1 MKLVKL
7 FNKLSAVALAASLVV
22 GFASCSTTTDDP
34 FNPNAP
40 LTLEEYVKSEI
51 KKAIEN
57 GGAQAKPED
66 PSELEFESR
75 TSLMDKIQLNNE
87 KTEDAWGNG
96 TKISSANPLQ
106 ASEGYGWDKENGQIS
121 LPFAYDAG
129 YFGENTHIII
139 EADDSALNYNAD
151 AAIKIEFK
159 VENPS
164 TGHSN
169 EMNITSKFKDGVAII
184 PISEI
189 GFTDSCQFLLTFRAK
204 GTVTIKNIDMAK
216 AKGQSAP
223 EPTPTPGEEEKPGK
237 PSGSGSLKEPKSL
250 EFHVNAN
257 STNAENTMI
266 FVKYDRSAYGAEEE
280 VKVTDAE
287 LNLYINDKKVKTF
300 NEIVFVLDEYGAE
313 ITSRGPIEDPKA
325 MKEYKAKLSVGKAV
339 TSGETVKIEL
349 VKASVVK
356 VGAASDKI
364 TLANLQF
371 ALIDTDPSVD
381 YYKELAPNAEQFQN
395 ICTLED
401 LTTGEDT
408 ESKPGEEQKPSE
420 NPTPTPDEKPEPG
433 KTPGEEYEAG
443 NSTVTSIKLVKN
455 EYAEG
460 GALQTQVK
468 IQSGLKSR
476 LVGDKVKVAFKGTAD
491 RKIGKVE
498 LMIVD
503 TTETASWWTALSET
517 KKDTFSTEINFEFVF
532 EITKAP
538 IGTGADSM
546 VFAINGLD
554 SDEAA
559 TITCTSFS
567 IEKNADKKPAGG
579 EDPEPTPDPKPE
591 DSGLLS
597 KAADLDWGT
606 PVSVAGSSFAS
617 ATDDSSIKI
626 TYVSNAD
633 NDYHKFKMMCGDGN
647 ENELFEGEAT
657 GFTIDTTSDNKDEL
671 HGCAFTDEPSETP
684 VVITYKPSPA
694 EWTKIKDGEFR
705 LIGHGAK
712 ITKIELGTAA
722 PGGEEGGDSVVFDD
736 AISSVVLS
744 PNNWNGKDN
753 GIQYHVANASLFPAG
768 IEAGDKYKFE
778 MTGSITDGPITQK
791 FIIVI
796 DNGDYNP
803 NKVQNY
809 FVNDPSVSGKSAEE
823 CLSEGITVTMTF
835 DAAIESSKVVLWIYT
850 EGPGTDYDAE
860 TTASKTATIDFSSF
874 KITKVE

>member
-57 GGAQAKPED
+57 GGAPAKPED

-139 EADDSALNYNAD
+139 EADDSALNYNAE

-223 EPTPTPGEEEKPGK
+223 EPTP
-237 PSGSGSLKEPKSL
+237 
-250 EFHVNAN
+250 
-257 STNAENTMI
+257 
-266 FVKYDRSAYGAEEE
+266 
-280 VKVTDAE
+280 
-287 LNLYINDKKVKTF
+287 
-300 NEIVFVLDEYGAE
+300 
-313 ITSRGPIEDPKA
+313 
-325 MKEYKAKLSVGKAV
+325 
-339 TSGETVKIEL
+339 
-349 VKASVVK
+349 
-356 VGAASDKI
+356 
-364 TLANLQF
+364 
-371 ALIDTDPSVD
+371 
-381 YYKELAPNAEQFQN
+381 
-395 ICTLED
+395 
-401 LTTGEDT
+401 
-408 ESKPGEEQKPSE
+408 GEEQKPGSG
-420 NPTPTPDEKPEPG
+420 EKPE
-433 KTPGEEYEAG
+433 
-443 NSTVTSIKLVKN
+443 
-455 EYAEG
+455 
-460 GALQTQVK
+460 
-468 IQSGLKSR
+468 
-476 LVGDKVKVAFKGTAD
+476 
-491 RKIGKVE
+491 
-498 LMIVD
+498 
-503 TTETASWWTALSET
+503 
-517 KKDTFSTEINFEFVF
+517 
-532 EITKAP
+532 
-538 IGTGADSM
+538 
-546 VFAINGLD
+546 
-554 SDEAA
+554 
-559 TITCTSFS
+559 
-567 IEKNADKKPAGG
+567 
-579 EDPEPTPDPKPE
+579 PE

-606 PVSVAGSSFAS
+606 PVSVAGSSFES
-617 ATDDSSIKI
+617 ATDNSSIKI
-626 TYVSNAD
+626 TYVSNKD
-633 NDYHKFKMMCGDGN
+633 TVQYYKFKMMCGDGN
-647 ENELFEGEAT
+647 ENELFAGEAT
-657 GFTIDTTSDNKDEL
+657 GFTIDKTSENENDL
-671 HGCAFTDEPSETP
+671 HGCDFAAAPSETP
-684 VVITYKPSPA
+684 AVITYKPSPA
-694 EWTKIKDGEFR
+694 EWTKIKAGEFR

-712 ITKIELGTAA
+712 ITKIELGTDA
-722 PGGEEGGDSVVFDD
+722 PGREEGGDSVVFDD
-736 AISSVVLS
+736 AISAVELS
-744 PNNWNGKDN
+744 PNNWNKKDN
-753 GIQYHVANASLFPAG
+753 GIQYHVAKASLFPDG

-778 MTGSITDGPITQK
+778 MTGSVTGGPITQK

-796 DNGDYNP
+796 DNGDSYNP

>member
-22 GFASCSTTTDDP
+22 GFASCSTPTDDP

-159 VENPS
+159 VENPN

-204 GTVTIKNIDMAK
+204 GTVTITKIEMAK

-223 EPTPTPGEEEKPGK
+223 EPTPTPGEEETPEPG
-237 PSGSGSLKEPKSL
+237 
-250 EFHVNAN
+250 
-257 STNAENTMI
+257 
-266 FVKYDRSAYGAEEE
+266 
-280 VKVTDAE
+280 
-287 LNLYINDKKVKTF
+287 
-300 NEIVFVLDEYGAE
+300 
-313 ITSRGPIEDPKA
+313 
-325 MKEYKAKLSVGKAV
+325 
-339 TSGETVKIEL
+339 
-349 VKASVVK
+349 
-356 VGAASDKI
+356 
-364 TLANLQF
+364 
-371 ALIDTDPSVD
+371 
-381 YYKELAPNAEQFQN
+381 
-395 ICTLED
+395 
-401 LTTGEDT
+401 
-408 ESKPGEEQKPSE
+408 
-420 NPTPTPDEKPEPG
+420 EKPEPG

-443 NSTVTSIKLVKN
+443 NSTVTSIELVKN

-468 IQSGLKSR
+468 IQSGLNSL

-491 RKIGKVE
+491 REIGKVE

-579 EDPEPTPDPKPE
+579 ENNAGGEGDNGAGESTSKTYGLCKKYTVTTTKDVAAGNFAFVLQIDNDGEQSEDGLKIDVTDFEMEVKVGNDEPFTYKSDKIAMIPNQWASPNYGVTDCRFKLDGEKTIP
-591 DSGLLS
+591 SGTVITVQVK
-597 KAADLDWGT
+597 KAT
-606 PVSVAGSSFAS
+606 
-617 ATDDSSIKI
+617 
-626 TYVSNAD
+626 VSNKGKAD
-633 NDYHKFKMMCGDGN
+633 SIIYIFNEDGVD
-647 ENELFEGEAT
+647 GQYGQYVAP
-657 GFTIDTTSDNKDEL
+657 SDN
-671 HGCAFTDEPSETP
+671 
-684 VVITYKPSPA
+684 YKS
-694 EWTKIKDGEFR
+694 IF
-705 LIGHGAK
+705 
-712 ITKIELGTAA
+712 AA
-722 PGGEEGGDSVVFDD
+722 NE
-736 AISSVVLS
+736 I
-744 PNNWNGKDN
+744 
-753 GIQYHVANASLFPAG
+753 
-768 IEAGDKYKFE
+768 
-778 MTGSITDGPITQK
+778 
-791 FIIVI
+791 
-796 DNGDYNP
+796 
-803 NKVQNY
+803 
-809 FVNDPSVSGKSAEE
+809 
-823 CLSEGITVTMTF
+823 
-835 DAAIESSKVVLWIYT
+835 
-850 EGPGTDYDAE
+850 
-860 TTASKTATIDFSSF
+860 
-874 KITKVE
+874 

>member
-164 TGHSN
+164 TKHSN

-223 EPTPTPGEEEKPGK
+223 EPTP
-237 PSGSGSLKEPKSL
+237 
-250 EFHVNAN
+250 
-257 STNAENTMI
+257 
-266 FVKYDRSAYGAEEE
+266 
-280 VKVTDAE
+280 
-287 LNLYINDKKVKTF
+287 
-300 NEIVFVLDEYGAE
+300 
-313 ITSRGPIEDPKA
+313 
-325 MKEYKAKLSVGKAV
+325 
-339 TSGETVKIEL
+339 
-349 VKASVVK
+349 
-356 VGAASDKI
+356 
-364 TLANLQF
+364 
-371 ALIDTDPSVD
+371 
-381 YYKELAPNAEQFQN
+381 
-395 ICTLED
+395 
-401 LTTGEDT
+401 
-408 ESKPGEEQKPSE
+408 GEEQKPGE

-468 IQSGLKSR
+468 IQSGLNSL

-491 RKIGKVE
+491 REIGKVE

-657 GFTIDTTSDNKDEL
+657 GFTIDTTSESLDNL
-671 HGCAFTDEPSETP
+671 HGCGFDVEPSETP
-684 VVITYKPSPA
+684 AVITYKPSPA

-712 ITKIELGTAA
+712 ITKIELEAA
-722 PGGEEGGDSVVFDD
+722 AGGENNAGGEG
-736 AISSVVLS
+736 
-744 PNNWNGKDN
+744 DN
-753 GIQYHVANASLFPAG
+753 GAG
-768 IEAGDKYKFE
+768 ESGAGKYTYTAIW
-778 MTGSITDGPITQK
+778 TGEKVMEWSNFNLEHSYFDAD
-791 FIIVI
+791 VI
-796 DNGDYNP
+796 DN
-803 NKVQNY
+803 
-809 FVNDPSVSGKSAEE
+809 
-823 CLSEGITVTMTF
+823 M
-835 DAAIESSKVVLWIYT
+835 
-850 EGPGTDYDAE
+850 
-860 TTASKTATIDFSSF
+860 
-874 KITKVE
+874 

>member
-57 GGAQAKPED
+57 GGAPAKPED
-66 PSELEFESR
+66 PSELEFEFR

-121 LPFAYDAG
+121 LPFVYDAG

-164 TGHSN
+164 TKHSN

-223 EPTPTPGEEEKPGK
+223 EPTP
-237 PSGSGSLKEPKSL
+237 
-250 EFHVNAN
+250 
-257 STNAENTMI
+257 
-266 FVKYDRSAYGAEEE
+266 
-280 VKVTDAE
+280 
-287 LNLYINDKKVKTF
+287 
-300 NEIVFVLDEYGAE
+300 
-313 ITSRGPIEDPKA
+313 
-325 MKEYKAKLSVGKAV
+325 
-339 TSGETVKIEL
+339 
-349 VKASVVK
+349 
-356 VGAASDKI
+356 
-364 TLANLQF
+364 
-371 ALIDTDPSVD
+371 
-381 YYKELAPNAEQFQN
+381 
-395 ICTLED
+395 
-401 LTTGEDT
+401 
-408 ESKPGEEQKPSE
+408 GEEQKPGE

-455 EYAEG
+455 EYAAG
-460 GALQTQVK
+460 GALQTQIK
-468 IQSGLKSR
+468 IPSELTSL

-491 RKIGKVE
+491 REIGNVE

-503 TTETASWWTALSET
+503 TTEDASYWTALSET
-517 KKDTFSTEINFEFVF
+517 KKDTFSTEINFDFEF

-554 SDEAA
+554 SDAAA

-579 EDPEPTPDPKPE
+579 ENNAGGEGDNGAGESTSKTYGLCKKYTVTTTKDVAAGNFAFVLQIDNDGEQSEDGLKIDVTDFEMEVKVGEEEPFTFTRDKIAMIPNQWASPNYGVTDCRFKLDGEKTIP
-591 DSGLLS
+591 SGTVITVQVK
-597 KAADLDWGT
+597 KAT
-606 PVSVAGSSFAS
+606 
-617 ATDDSSIKI
+617 
-626 TYVSNAD
+626 VSNKEKAD
-633 NDYHKFKMMCGDGN
+633 SIIYIFNEDGV
-647 ENELFEGEAT
+647 GGQYGQYVAP
-657 GFTIDTTSDNKDEL
+657 SDN
-671 HGCAFTDEPSETP
+671 
-684 VVITYKPSPA
+684 YKS
-694 EWTKIKDGEFR
+694 IF
-705 LIGHGAK
+705 
-712 ITKIELGTAA
+712 AA
-722 PGGEEGGDSVVFDD
+722 NE
-736 AISSVVLS
+736 I
-744 PNNWNGKDN
+744 
-753 GIQYHVANASLFPAG
+753 
-768 IEAGDKYKFE
+768 
-778 MTGSITDGPITQK
+778 
-791 FIIVI
+791 
-796 DNGDYNP
+796 
-803 NKVQNY
+803 
-809 FVNDPSVSGKSAEE
+809 
-823 CLSEGITVTMTF
+823 
-835 DAAIESSKVVLWIYT
+835 
-850 EGPGTDYDAE
+850 
-860 TTASKTATIDFSSF
+860 
-874 KITKVE
+874 

>member
-66 PSELEFESR
+66 PS
-75 TSLMDKIQLNNE
+75 
-87 KTEDAWGNG
+87 
-96 TKISSANPLQ
+96 
-106 ASEGYGWDKENGQIS
+106 
-121 LPFAYDAG
+121 
-129 YFGENTHIII
+129 
-139 EADDSALNYNAD
+139 
-151 AAIKIEFK
+151 
-159 VENPS
+159 
-164 TGHSN
+164 
-169 EMNITSKFKDGVAII
+169 
-184 PISEI
+184 
-189 GFTDSCQFLLTFRAK
+189 
-204 GTVTIKNIDMAK
+204 
-216 AKGQSAP
+216 
-223 EPTPTPGEEEKPGK
+223 KPGK

-250 EFHVNAN
+250 EFHVNAD

-287 LNLYINDKKVKTF
+287 LNLYINDVKVKTY
-300 NEIVFVLDEYGAE
+300 NEIVFALDEYGAE

-339 TSGETVKIEL
+339 KSGETVKIEL

-356 VGAASDKI
+356 VGAASGKI
-364 TLANLQF
+364 TLADLQF

-381 YYKELAPNAEQFQN
+381 YYKELAPKAEQFQN

-401 LTTGEDT
+401 LTTGE
-408 ESKPGEEQKPSE
+408 E
-420 NPTPTPDEKPEPG
+420 PTPTPGEEPAPTPDPEP
-433 KTPGEEYEAG
+433 TPEPEP
-443 NSTVTSIKLVKN
+443 TPVKSIALVKN
-455 EYAEG
+455 PYAAD

-468 IQSGLKSR
+468 IPSELTS
-476 LVGDKVKVAFKGTAD
+476 LSVGDKVKVAFSGTAD
-491 RKIGKVE
+491 REIGNVE

-503 TTETASWWTALSET
+503 TTKEAGYWTALSET
-517 KKDTFSTEINFEFVF
+517 KKDTFSTDINFEFVF

-546 VFAINGLD
+546 VLAINGLD

-567 IEKNADKKPAGG
+567 IEKNADKKPDGG
-579 EDPEPTPDPKPE
+579 EEPTPTPDPEPTPTPTPDPEPE
-591 DSGLLS
+591 DSGLLPA
-597 KAADLDWGT
+597 AADLDWGT

-657 GFTIDTTSDNKDEL
+657 GFTIDTESVTPNDL
-671 HGCAFTDEPSETP
+671 HGCDFAAAPSETP
-684 VVITYKPSPA
+684 AVITYKPSPA

-712 ITKIELGTAA
+712 ITKIEMEAAAGGENPEPGEKPENTNLLSAEADFPDWGQNTINITSDKFASLERGDKFTIKCKRSNHVDADYHKIEFMITGQKSVEFALGEEEGEQTLTSGPLFTVQVDSIKANGVTIQGFKATITSVVITKGDGQEPADPGLLTSEFDFDSYSASTSVAKENFTGDVVKALKFSYVTGSVSEGTSQLTLWVGDWKSKYTLGTCI
-722 PGGEEGGDSVVFDD
+722 GGTKVLEDEGKYNLETPTEE
-736 AISSVVLS
+736 
-744 PNNWNGKDN
+744 
-753 GIQYHVANASLFPAG
+753 IQYF
-768 IEAGDKYKFE
+768 
-778 MTGSITDGPITQK
+778 
-791 FIIVI
+791 
-796 DNGDYNP
+796 
-803 NKVQNY
+803 
-809 FVNDPSVSGKSAEE
+809 
-823 CLSEGITVTMTF
+823 
-835 DAAIESSKVVLWIYT
+835 IYT
-850 EGPGTDYDAE
+850 PTEDEWDNLKAQGMAIQGYAVKLIKLELVDNN
-860 TTASKTATIDFSSF
+860 
-874 KITKVE
+874 

>member
-7 FNKLSAVALAASLVV
+7 FNKLSAVVLAASLVV

-40 LTLEEYVKSEI
+40 LTLEEYVKSEM

-204 GTVTIKNIDMAK
+204 GTVTITKIEMAK

-223 EPTPTPGEEEKPGK
+223 EPTPGGEEKPG
-237 PSGSGSLKEPKSL
+237 
-250 EFHVNAN
+250 
-257 STNAENTMI
+257 
-266 FVKYDRSAYGAEEE
+266 
-280 VKVTDAE
+280 
-287 LNLYINDKKVKTF
+287 
-300 NEIVFVLDEYGAE
+300 
-313 ITSRGPIEDPKA
+313 
-325 MKEYKAKLSVGKAV
+325 
-339 TSGETVKIEL
+339 
-349 VKASVVK
+349 
-356 VGAASDKI
+356 
-364 TLANLQF
+364 
-371 ALIDTDPSVD
+371 
-381 YYKELAPNAEQFQN
+381 
-395 ICTLED
+395 
-401 LTTGEDT
+401 
-408 ESKPGEEQKPSE
+408 E

-455 EYAEG
+455 EYAAG
-460 GALQTQVK
+460 GALQTQIK
-468 IQSGLKSR
+468 IPSELTSL

-491 RKIGKVE
+491 REIGNVE

-503 TTETASWWTALSET
+503 TTEDASYWTALSET
-517 KKDTFSTEINFEFVF
+517 KKDTFSTEINFDFEF

-538 IGTGADSM
+538 IGTGENSM
-546 VFAINGLD
+546 VLAINGLD
-554 SDEAA
+554 SDAPA

-567 IEKNADKKPAGG
+567 IEKNADKKTAGG
-579 EDPEPTPDPKPE
+579 EEPTPTPGEEPTPTPGEEPTPTPGEEPTPTPGEEPTPAPGEEPAPTPEPEPTPDPKPE

-633 NDYHKFKMMCGDGN
+633 NDYHKFKMMCGNGN
-647 ENELFEGEAT
+647 ENELFAGEAT
-657 GFTIDTTSDNKDEL
+657 GFTIDKTSENENDL
-671 HGCAFTDEPSETP
+671 HGCDFAAAPSETP
-684 VVITYKPSPA
+684 AVITYKPSTE

-712 ITKIELGTAA
+712 ITKVELEAA
-722 PGGEEGGDSVVFDD
+722 AGGENNAGGEG
-736 AISSVVLS
+736 
-744 PNNWNGKDN
+744 DN
-753 GIQYHVANASLFPAG
+753 GAG
-768 IEAGDKYKFE
+768 ESTSKTYGLCKKYTVTTTKDVVVGDFAFVLQIDNDGEQSADGLKIDVTDFE
-778 MTGSITDGPITQK
+778 MEVQVGDEKPFTYKNPKIQMIPNEWASPAFGVTDCRFKLDGEKTI
-791 FIIVI
+791 
-796 DNGDYNP
+796 
-803 NKVQNY
+803 
-809 FVNDPSVSGKSAEE
+809 PSGTV
-823 CLSEGITVTMTF
+823 ITVQVTKATVSNKAKADSIIYVF
-835 DAAIESSKVVLWIYT
+835 NEDGVGGYNQYVAPSDNYKSIFAANEI
-850 EGPGTDYDAE
+850 
-860 TTASKTATIDFSSF
+860 
-874 KITKVE
+874 

>member
-66 PSELEFESR
+66 PS
-75 TSLMDKIQLNNE
+75 
-87 KTEDAWGNG
+87 
-96 TKISSANPLQ
+96 
-106 ASEGYGWDKENGQIS
+106 
-121 LPFAYDAG
+121 
-129 YFGENTHIII
+129 
-139 EADDSALNYNAD
+139 
-151 AAIKIEFK
+151 
-159 VENPS
+159 
-164 TGHSN
+164 
-169 EMNITSKFKDGVAII
+169 
-184 PISEI
+184 
-189 GFTDSCQFLLTFRAK
+189 
-204 GTVTIKNIDMAK
+204 
-216 AKGQSAP
+216 
-223 EPTPTPGEEEKPGK
+223 KPGK
-237 PSGSGSLKEPKSL
+237 PSGSLKEPKSL
-250 EFHVNAN
+250 EFHVNAD

-287 LNLYINDKKVKTF
+287 LNLYINDVKVKTY

-313 ITSRGPIEDPKA
+313 ITSRGGQIEDPKA
-325 MKEYKAKLSVGKAV
+325 RKEYKAKLSVGKV
-339 TSGETVKIEL
+339 VKSGETVKIEL

-356 VGAASDKI
+356 VGAASGKI
-364 TLANLQF
+364 TLADLQF

-408 ESKPGEEQKPSE
+408 EPTPGEEQKPGE

-468 IQSGLKSR
+468 IQSGLNSL

-491 RKIGKVE
+491 REIGKVE

-567 IEKNADKKPAGG
+567 IEKNADKKTAGG
-579 EDPEPTPDPKPE
+579 EEPEPGEKPE
-591 DSGLLS
+591 NTNLLS
-597 KAADLDWGT
+597 AEADFPGWGQNT
-606 PVSVAGSSFAS
+606 INITSDKFAS
-617 ATDDSSIKI
+617 LERGDKFTIKCKRSNHVDD
-626 TYVSNAD
+626 
-633 NDYHKFKMMCGDGN
+633 DYHKIEFMITGQKSVEFALGEEEGEQTLTSGPLFTVQVDSIKENGVTIQGYKATITSVVIIKGDGKEPADPGLLTSEFDIN
-647 ENELFEGEAT
+647 SYSVSTSVGKENFTGDVVKALKFSYVIGSVNDGTSQLTLWVGNWGSKYTLGTCTGGTKVIDEEGKY
-657 GFTIDTTSDNKDEL
+657 NL
-671 HGCAFTDEPSETP
+671 ETP
-684 VVITYKPSPA
+684 T
-694 EWTKIKDGEFR
+694 EEIK
-705 LIGHGAK
+705 
-712 ITKIELGTAA
+712 
-722 PGGEEGGDSVVFDD
+722 
-736 AISSVVLS
+736 
-744 PNNWNGKDN
+744 
-753 GIQYHVANASLFPAG
+753 
-768 IEAGDKYKFE
+768 
-778 MTGSITDGPITQK
+778 
-791 FIIVI
+791 
-796 DNGDYNP
+796 
-803 NKVQNY
+803 Y
-809 FVNDPSVSGKSAEE
+809 F
-823 CLSEGITVTMTF
+823 
-835 DAAIESSKVVLWIYT
+835 IYT
-850 EGPGTDYDAE
+850 PTEDEWANLKAQGMAIQGYAVKLIKLELVDNN
-860 TTASKTATIDFSSF
+860 
-874 KITKVE
+874 

>member
-57 GGAQAKPED
+57 GGVQAKPED

-204 GTVTIKNIDMAK
+204 GIVTIKNIDMAK

-223 EPTPTPGEEEKPGK
+223 EPTP
-237 PSGSGSLKEPKSL
+237 
-250 EFHVNAN
+250 
-257 STNAENTMI
+257 
-266 FVKYDRSAYGAEEE
+266 
-280 VKVTDAE
+280 
-287 LNLYINDKKVKTF
+287 
-300 NEIVFVLDEYGAE
+300 
-313 ITSRGPIEDPKA
+313 
-325 MKEYKAKLSVGKAV
+325 
-339 TSGETVKIEL
+339 
-349 VKASVVK
+349 
-356 VGAASDKI
+356 
-364 TLANLQF
+364 
-371 ALIDTDPSVD
+371 
-381 YYKELAPNAEQFQN
+381 
-395 ICTLED
+395 
-401 LTTGEDT
+401 
-408 ESKPGEEQKPSE
+408 GEEQKPGE
-420 NPTPTPDEKPEPG
+420 EPTPTPD
-433 KTPGEEYEAG
+433 
-443 NSTVTSIKLVKN
+443 
-455 EYAEG
+455 
-460 GALQTQVK
+460 
-468 IQSGLKSR
+468 
-476 LVGDKVKVAFKGTAD
+476 
-491 RKIGKVE
+491 
-498 LMIVD
+498 
-503 TTETASWWTALSET
+503 
-517 KKDTFSTEINFEFVF
+517 
-532 EITKAP
+532 
-538 IGTGADSM
+538 
-546 VFAINGLD
+546 
-554 SDEAA
+554 
-559 TITCTSFS
+559 
-567 IEKNADKKPAGG
+567 
-579 EDPEPTPDPKPE
+579 PEPTPEPEPE

-597 KAADLDWGT
+597 KAADLDWET

-657 GFTIDTTSDNKDEL
+657 GFTIDTTSESLDNL
-671 HGCAFTDEPSETP
+671 HGCGFDVEPSETP

-712 ITKIELGTAA
+712 ITKIELEAA
-722 PGGEEGGDSVVFDD
+722 AGGENNAGGEGDNGAGESTSKTYGLCKKYTVTTTKDVVAGDF
-736 AISSVVLS
+736 AFVLQITNDGELSANGLKIDVTDFEMEVKVGEEEPFTYKSDKIAMIPNQWAS
-744 PNNWNGKDN
+744 PNYGVTDCRFKLDGEKTIPSGTVITVQVTKATVSNKAKADSIIYVFNEDGVGGYAQYVSDKDN
-753 GIQYHVANASLFPAG
+753 YKPIFAAN
-768 IEAGDKYKFE
+768 
-778 MTGSITDGPITQK
+778 
-791 FIIVI
+791 
-796 DNGDYNP
+796 
-803 NKVQNY
+803 
-809 FVNDPSVSGKSAEE
+809 
-823 CLSEGITVTMTF
+823 
-835 DAAIESSKVVLWIYT
+835 
-850 EGPGTDYDAE
+850 
-860 TTASKTATIDFSSF
+860 
-874 KITKVE
+874 

>member
-51 KKAIEN
+51 KKAIDN
-57 GGAQAKPED
+57 GGTQAKPED
-66 PSELEFESR
+66 SSELEFESR

-159 VENPS
+159 VENPN

-204 GTVTIKNIDMAK
+204 GTVTITKIEMAK

-223 EPTPTPGEEEKPGK
+223 EPTP
-237 PSGSGSLKEPKSL
+237 
-250 EFHVNAN
+250 
-257 STNAENTMI
+257 
-266 FVKYDRSAYGAEEE
+266 
-280 VKVTDAE
+280 
-287 LNLYINDKKVKTF
+287 
-300 NEIVFVLDEYGAE
+300 
-313 ITSRGPIEDPKA
+313 
-325 MKEYKAKLSVGKAV
+325 
-339 TSGETVKIEL
+339 
-349 VKASVVK
+349 
-356 VGAASDKI
+356 
-364 TLANLQF
+364 
-371 ALIDTDPSVD
+371 
-381 YYKELAPNAEQFQN
+381 
-395 ICTLED
+395 
-401 LTTGEDT
+401 
-408 ESKPGEEQKPSE
+408 GEEQKPGE
-420 NPTPTPDEKPEPG
+420 NPTPTPDEKPELG

-455 EYAEG
+455 EYAAG
-460 GALQTQVK
+460 GALQTQIK
-468 IQSGLKSR
+468 IPSELTS
-476 LVGDKVKVAFKGTAD
+476 LSVGDKVKVAFKGTAD
-491 RKIGKVE
+491 REIGKVE

-579 EDPEPTPDPKPE
+579 ENNAGGEGDNGAGESGAGKYTYTAIWTGEKVMEWSNFNLEHSYFDADVIGVRITYTVTGDGACFKPTVSEPWTD
-591 DSGLLS
+591 
-597 KAADLDWGT
+597 AAGSLDGETTITLTENSVGNLGAVDTNGT
-606 PVSVAGSSFAS
+606 VSVLFA
-617 ATDDSSIKI
+617 DGVIEKI
-626 TYVSNAD
+626 VGEGHEGAWGGLTFQGQFV
-633 NDYHKFKMMCGDGN
+633 KF
-647 ENELFEGEAT
+647 
-657 GFTIDTTSDNKDEL
+657 
-671 HGCAFTDEPSETP
+671 
-684 VVITYKPSPA
+684 
-694 EWTKIKDGEFR
+694 
-705 LIGHGAK
+705 
-712 ITKIELGTAA
+712 TKIE
-722 PGGEEGGDSVVFDD
+722 
-736 AISSVVLS
+736 
-744 PNNWNGKDN
+744 
-753 GIQYHVANASLFPAG
+753 
-768 IEAGDKYKFE
+768 
-778 MTGSITDGPITQK
+778 
-791 FIIVI
+791 
-796 DNGDYNP
+796 
-803 NKVQNY
+803 
-809 FVNDPSVSGKSAEE
+809 
-823 CLSEGITVTMTF
+823 
-835 DAAIESSKVVLWIYT
+835 
-850 EGPGTDYDAE
+850 
-860 TTASKTATIDFSSF
+860 TI
-874 KITKVE
+874 K

>member
-57 GGAQAKPED
+57 GGAPAKPED
-66 PSELEFESR
+66 PS
-75 TSLMDKIQLNNE
+75 
-87 KTEDAWGNG
+87 
-96 TKISSANPLQ
+96 
-106 ASEGYGWDKENGQIS
+106 
-121 LPFAYDAG
+121 
-129 YFGENTHIII
+129 
-139 EADDSALNYNAD
+139 
-151 AAIKIEFK
+151 
-159 VENPS
+159 
-164 TGHSN
+164 
-169 EMNITSKFKDGVAII
+169 
-184 PISEI
+184 
-189 GFTDSCQFLLTFRAK
+189 
-204 GTVTIKNIDMAK
+204 
-216 AKGQSAP
+216 
-223 EPTPTPGEEEKPGK
+223 KPGK

-250 EFHVNAN
+250 AFHVNAN

-287 LNLYINDKKVKTF
+287 LNLYINDVKVKTY

-339 TSGETVKIEL
+339 KSEDTVKIEL

-408 ESKPGEEQKPSE
+408 EPTPGEEQKPGE

-455 EYAEG
+455 KYAEG

-468 IQSGLKSR
+468 IQSGLNSL

-491 RKIGKVE
+491 REIGKVE

-503 TTETASWWTALSET
+503 TTETASWWTALSD
-517 KKDTFSTEINFEFVF
+517 KKEANFSTEINFDFEF

-546 VFAINGLD
+546 ILAINGLD

-579 EDPEPTPDPKPE
+579 EEPTPEPEPE

-606 PVSVAGSSFAS
+606 PVSVAGSSFES

-647 ENELFEGEAT
+647 KNELFEGEAT
-657 GFTIDTTSDNKDEL
+657 GFTIDTKSEKPDDL
-671 HGCAFTDEPSETP
+671 HGCGFDVEPRETP
-684 VVITYKPSPA
+684 VVITYKPSTE
-694 EWTKIKDGEFR
+694 EWAKIKAGEFR

-722 PGGEEGGDSVVFDD
+722 GGENNAGGEG
-736 AISSVVLS
+736 
-744 PNNWNGKDN
+744 DN
-753 GIQYHVANASLFPAG
+753 GAG
-768 IEAGDKYKFE
+768 ESTSKTYGLCKKYTVTTTKDVVAGDFAFVLQIDNDGEKSADGLKIDVTDFE
-778 MTGSITDGPITQK
+778 MEVQVGDEKPFTYKKPKIQMIPNEWASPAFGVTDCRFKLDGEKTI
-791 FIIVI
+791 
-796 DNGDYNP
+796 
-803 NKVQNY
+803 
-809 FVNDPSVSGKSAEE
+809 PSGTV
-823 CLSEGITVTMTF
+823 ITVQVTKATVSNKAKADSIIYVF
-835 DAAIESSKVVLWIYT
+835 NEDGVGGYNQYVAPADNYKPIFAANEI
-850 EGPGTDYDAE
+850 
-860 TTASKTATIDFSSF
+860 
-874 KITKVE
+874 

>member
-96 TKISSANPLQ
+96 TKISSTNPLR

-164 TGHSN
+164 TNHSN

-204 GTVTIKNIDMAK
+204 GTVTITKIEMAK

-223 EPTPTPGEEEKPGK
+223 EPTP
-237 PSGSGSLKEPKSL
+237 
-250 EFHVNAN
+250 
-257 STNAENTMI
+257 
-266 FVKYDRSAYGAEEE
+266 
-280 VKVTDAE
+280 
-287 LNLYINDKKVKTF
+287 
-300 NEIVFVLDEYGAE
+300 
-313 ITSRGPIEDPKA
+313 
-325 MKEYKAKLSVGKAV
+325 
-339 TSGETVKIEL
+339 
-349 VKASVVK
+349 
-356 VGAASDKI
+356 
-364 TLANLQF
+364 
-371 ALIDTDPSVD
+371 
-381 YYKELAPNAEQFQN
+381 
-395 ICTLED
+395 
-401 LTTGEDT
+401 
-408 ESKPGEEQKPSE
+408 GEEQKPGE
-420 NPTPTPDEKPEPG
+420 NPTPTPDEKPELG

-455 EYAEG
+455 EYAAG
-460 GALQTQVK
+460 GALQTQIK
-468 IQSGLKSR
+468 IPSELTS
-476 LVGDKVKVAFKGTAD
+476 LSVGDKVKVAFKGTAD
-491 RKIGKVE
+491 REIGKVE

-579 EDPEPTPDPKPE
+579 EEPTPAPGEEP
-591 DSGLLS
+591 
-597 KAADLDWGT
+597 T
-606 PVSVAGSSFAS
+606 P
-617 ATDDSSIKI
+617 TP
-626 TYVSNAD
+626 
-633 NDYHKFKMMCGDGN
+633 
-647 ENELFEGEAT
+647 GE
-657 GFTIDTTSDNKDEL
+657 E
-671 HGCAFTDEPSETP
+671 ETP
-684 VVITYKPSPA
+684 VKS
-694 EWTKIKDGEFR
+694 
-705 LIGHGAK
+705 
-712 ITKIELGTAA
+712 IELVKNPYA
-722 PGGEEGGDSVVFDD
+722 EGG
-736 AISSVVLS
+736 L
-744 PNNWNGKDN
+744 
-753 GIQYHVANASLFPAG
+753 YRLR
-768 IEAGDKYKFE
+768 
-778 MTGSITDGPITQK
+778 
-791 FIIVI
+791 
-796 DNGDYNP
+796 
-803 NKVQNY
+803 
-809 FVNDPSVSGKSAEE
+809 
-823 CLSEGITVTMTF
+823 
-835 DAAIESSKVVLWIYT
+835 
-850 EGPGTDYDAE
+850 
-860 TTASKTATIDFSSF
+860 
-874 KITKVE
+874 

>member
-164 TGHSN
+164 TKHSN

-204 GTVTIKNIDMAK
+204 GTVTITKIEMAK

-223 EPTPTPGEEEKPGK
+223 EPTPGEEQKPGE
-237 PSGSGSLKEPKSL
+237 PSGSGSLKKPKSL

-257 STNAENTMI
+257 STSAENTMI

-280 VKVTDAE
+280 VKVNDAE
-287 LNLYINDKKVKTF
+287 LNLYINDVKVKTY
-300 NEIVFVLDEYGAE
+300 NEIVFALDEYGAGFD
-313 ITSRGPIEDPKA
+313 SRGPIEDPKA
-325 MKEYKAKLSVGKAV
+325 MKEYKAKLNVGKEV
-339 TSGETVKIEL
+339 KSGDTVKIEL

-371 ALIDTDPSVD
+371 ALIDTDPFVD
-381 YYKELAPNAEQFQN
+381 YYKELAPNEEQFQN

-408 ESKPGEEQKPSE
+408 ESKP
-420 NPTPTPDEKPEPG
+420 
-433 KTPGEEYEAG
+433 
-443 NSTVTSIKLVKN
+443 
-455 EYAEG
+455 
-460 GALQTQVK
+460 
-468 IQSGLKSR
+468 
-476 LVGDKVKVAFKGTAD
+476 
-491 RKIGKVE
+491 
-498 LMIVD
+498 
-503 TTETASWWTALSET
+503 
-517 KKDTFSTEINFEFVF
+517 
-532 EITKAP
+532 
-538 IGTGADSM
+538 
-546 VFAINGLD
+546 
-554 SDEAA
+554 
-559 TITCTSFS
+559 
-567 IEKNADKKPAGG
+567 
-579 EDPEPTPDPKPE
+579 EPTPEPEPE

-597 KAADLDWGT
+597 KAADLDLGT
-606 PVSVAGSSFAS
+606 PVRVAGSSFAS

-657 GFTIDTTSDNKDEL
+657 GFTIDKTSENENDL
-671 HGCAFTDEPSETP
+671 HGCDFAAAPSETP
-684 VVITYKPSPA
+684 AVITYKPSTE
-694 EWTKIKDGEFR
+694 EWAKIKAGEFR

-712 ITKIELGTAA
+712 ITKIELEAAA
-722 PGGEEGGDSVVFDD
+722 PGGEEVASFYPSLID
-736 AISSVVLS
+736 AESADIDGETTLNWGVSLARMKKSTLS
-744 PNNWNGKDN
+744 GLK
-753 GIQYHVANASLFPAG
+753 
-768 IEAGDKYKFE
+768 AGDKIYFTVAGSDDYKGFR
-778 MTGSITDGPITQK
+778 IQ
-791 FIIVI
+791 
-796 DNGDYNP
+796 NGDWKYNYADKIY
-803 NKVQNY
+803 NAESNEEKSIDEDGETFYVERATYY
-809 FVNDPSVSGKSAEE
+809 FVVTEE
-823 CLSEGITVTMTF
+823 NITYFSTEEIEFHGEATVK
-835 DAAIESSKVVLWIYT
+835 AAVAPVK
-850 EGPGTDYDAE
+850 
-860 TTASKTATIDFSSF
+860 
-874 KITKVE
+874 

>member
-223 EPTPTPGEEEKPGK
+223 EPTPGEEETPEPG
-237 PSGSGSLKEPKSL
+237 
-250 EFHVNAN
+250 
-257 STNAENTMI
+257 
-266 FVKYDRSAYGAEEE
+266 
-280 VKVTDAE
+280 
-287 LNLYINDKKVKTF
+287 
-300 NEIVFVLDEYGAE
+300 
-313 ITSRGPIEDPKA
+313 
-325 MKEYKAKLSVGKAV
+325 
-339 TSGETVKIEL
+339 
-349 VKASVVK
+349 
-356 VGAASDKI
+356 
-364 TLANLQF
+364 
-371 ALIDTDPSVD
+371 
-381 YYKELAPNAEQFQN
+381 
-395 ICTLED
+395 
-401 LTTGEDT
+401 
-408 ESKPGEEQKPSE
+408 
-420 NPTPTPDEKPEPG
+420 EKPEPG

-443 NSTVTSIKLVKN
+443 NSTVTSIELVKN

-468 IQSGLKSR
+468 IQSGLNSL

-491 RKIGKVE
+491 REIGKVE

-579 EDPEPTPDPKPE
+579 EEPENTN
-591 DSGLLS
+591 LLS
-597 KAADLDWGT
+597 AEADFPDWGQNT
-606 PVSVAGSSFAS
+606 INITSDKFAS
-617 ATDDSSIKI
+617 LERGDKFTIKCKRSSH
-626 TYVSNAD
+626 VDA
-633 NDYHKFKMMCGDGN
+633 DYHKIEFMITGQKSVEFALG
-647 ENELFEGEAT
+647 EEEGEQTLISGPLFTVQVDSIKENGVTIQGYKAT
-657 GFTIDTTSDNKDEL
+657 IAS
-671 HGCAFTDEPSETP
+671 
-684 VVITYKPSPA
+684 VVITKGDGKEPA
-694 EWTKIKDGEFR
+694 DPGLLTSEFDIDSYSANTSVAKENFTGDVVKALKFSYVIGSVNNGTSQLTLWVGDWGSKYTLGTCTGGTKVIDEEGKYNLETPTEEIQYFIYTPTEDEWTNLKAQGMAIQGYAVKLIK
-705 LIGHGAK
+705 L
-712 ITKIELGTAA
+712 ELV
-722 PGGEEGGDSVVFDD
+722 D
-736 AISSVVLS
+736 
-744 PNNWNGKDN
+744 NN
-753 GIQYHVANASLFPAG
+753 
-768 IEAGDKYKFE
+768 
-778 MTGSITDGPITQK
+778 
-791 FIIVI
+791 
-796 DNGDYNP
+796 
-803 NKVQNY
+803 
-809 FVNDPSVSGKSAEE
+809 
-823 CLSEGITVTMTF
+823 
-835 DAAIESSKVVLWIYT
+835 
-850 EGPGTDYDAE
+850 
-860 TTASKTATIDFSSF
+860 
-874 KITKVE
+874 

>member
-164 TGHSN
+164 TKHSN

-204 GTVTIKNIDMAK
+204 GTVTITKIEMAK

-223 EPTPTPGEEEKPGK
+223 EPTPTPGEEETPEPG
-237 PSGSGSLKEPKSL
+237 
-250 EFHVNAN
+250 
-257 STNAENTMI
+257 
-266 FVKYDRSAYGAEEE
+266 
-280 VKVTDAE
+280 
-287 LNLYINDKKVKTF
+287 
-300 NEIVFVLDEYGAE
+300 
-313 ITSRGPIEDPKA
+313 
-325 MKEYKAKLSVGKAV
+325 
-339 TSGETVKIEL
+339 
-349 VKASVVK
+349 
-356 VGAASDKI
+356 
-364 TLANLQF
+364 
-371 ALIDTDPSVD
+371 
-381 YYKELAPNAEQFQN
+381 
-395 ICTLED
+395 
-401 LTTGEDT
+401 
-408 ESKPGEEQKPSE
+408 
-420 NPTPTPDEKPEPG
+420 EKPEPG

-443 NSTVTSIKLVKN
+443 NSTVTSIELVKN

-468 IQSGLKSR
+468 IQSGLNSL

-491 RKIGKVE
+491 REIGKVE

-579 EDPEPTPDPKPE
+579 ENNAGGEGDNGAGESTSKTYGLCKKYTVTTTKDVAAGNFAFVLQIDNDGEQSEDGLKIDVTDFEMEVKVGNDEPFTYKSDKIAMIPNQWASPNYGVTDCRFKLDGEKTIP
-591 DSGLLS
+591 SGTVITVQVK
-597 KAADLDWGT
+597 KAT
-606 PVSVAGSSFAS
+606 
-617 ATDDSSIKI
+617 
-626 TYVSNAD
+626 VSNKGKAD
-633 NDYHKFKMMCGDGN
+633 SIIYIFNEDGVD
-647 ENELFEGEAT
+647 GQYGQYVAP
-657 GFTIDTTSDNKDEL
+657 SDN
-671 HGCAFTDEPSETP
+671 
-684 VVITYKPSPA
+684 YKS
-694 EWTKIKDGEFR
+694 IF
-705 LIGHGAK
+705 
-712 ITKIELGTAA
+712 AA
-722 PGGEEGGDSVVFDD
+722 NE
-736 AISSVVLS
+736 I
-744 PNNWNGKDN
+744 
-753 GIQYHVANASLFPAG
+753 
-768 IEAGDKYKFE
+768 
-778 MTGSITDGPITQK
+778 
-791 FIIVI
+791 
-796 DNGDYNP
+796 
-803 NKVQNY
+803 
-809 FVNDPSVSGKSAEE
+809 
-823 CLSEGITVTMTF
+823 
-835 DAAIESSKVVLWIYT
+835 
-850 EGPGTDYDAE
+850 
-860 TTASKTATIDFSSF
+860 
-874 KITKVE
+874 

>member
-139 EADDSALNYNAD
+139 EADDSALNYNTD

-164 TGHSN
+164 TKHSN

-223 EPTPTPGEEEKPGK
+223 EPTP
-237 PSGSGSLKEPKSL
+237 
-250 EFHVNAN
+250 
-257 STNAENTMI
+257 
-266 FVKYDRSAYGAEEE
+266 
-280 VKVTDAE
+280 
-287 LNLYINDKKVKTF
+287 
-300 NEIVFVLDEYGAE
+300 
-313 ITSRGPIEDPKA
+313 
-325 MKEYKAKLSVGKAV
+325 
-339 TSGETVKIEL
+339 
-349 VKASVVK
+349 
-356 VGAASDKI
+356 
-364 TLANLQF
+364 
-371 ALIDTDPSVD
+371 
-381 YYKELAPNAEQFQN
+381 
-395 ICTLED
+395 
-401 LTTGEDT
+401 
-408 ESKPGEEQKPSE
+408 GEEQKPGE

-433 KTPGEEYEAG
+433 EEETPGE
-443 NSTVTSIKLVKN
+443 K
-455 EYAEG
+455 
-460 GALQTQVK
+460 
-468 IQSGLKSR
+468 
-476 LVGDKVKVAFKGTAD
+476 
-491 RKIGKVE
+491 
-498 LMIVD
+498 
-503 TTETASWWTALSET
+503 
-517 KKDTFSTEINFEFVF
+517 
-532 EITKAP
+532 
-538 IGTGADSM
+538 
-546 VFAINGLD
+546 
-554 SDEAA
+554 
-559 TITCTSFS
+559 
-567 IEKNADKKPAGG
+567 
-579 EDPEPTPDPKPE
+579 PEPTPE

-606 PVSVAGSSFAS
+606 PVRVAGSSFES
-617 ATDDSSIKI
+617 ATDNSSIKI
-626 TYVSNAD
+626 TYVSNKDTAQ
-633 NDYHKFKMMCGDGN
+633 YYKFKMMCGNGN
-647 ENELFEGEAT
+647 ENELFAGDAT
-657 GFTIDTTSDNKDEL
+657 GFTIDKESVDNLDNL
-671 HGCAFTDEPSETP
+671 HGCGFDVAPSETP
-684 VVITYKPSPA
+684 AVITYKPSPA

-712 ITKIELGTAA
+712 ITKVELGTAA

-744 PNNWNGKDN
+744 PNNWDGKDN

-796 DNGDYNP
+796 DNGDSYNP

-850 EGPGTDYDAE
+850 EGPRTDYDAE

>member
-159 VENPS
+159 VENPN

-204 GTVTIKNIDMAK
+204 GTVTITKIEMAK

-223 EPTPTPGEEEKPGK
+223 EPTPTPGEEETPEPG
-237 PSGSGSLKEPKSL
+237 
-250 EFHVNAN
+250 
-257 STNAENTMI
+257 
-266 FVKYDRSAYGAEEE
+266 
-280 VKVTDAE
+280 
-287 LNLYINDKKVKTF
+287 
-300 NEIVFVLDEYGAE
+300 
-313 ITSRGPIEDPKA
+313 
-325 MKEYKAKLSVGKAV
+325 
-339 TSGETVKIEL
+339 
-349 VKASVVK
+349 
-356 VGAASDKI
+356 
-364 TLANLQF
+364 
-371 ALIDTDPSVD
+371 
-381 YYKELAPNAEQFQN
+381 
-395 ICTLED
+395 
-401 LTTGEDT
+401 
-408 ESKPGEEQKPSE
+408 
-420 NPTPTPDEKPEPG
+420 EKPEPG

-443 NSTVTSIKLVKN
+443 NSTVTSIELVKN

-468 IQSGLKSR
+468 IQSGLNSL

-491 RKIGKVE
+491 REIGKVE

-579 EDPEPTPDPKPE
+579 ENNAGGEGDNGAGESTSKTYGLCKKYTVTTTKDVAAGNFAFVLQIDNDGEQSEDGLKIDVTDFEMEVKVGNDEPFTYKSDKIAMIPNQWASPNYGVTDCRFKLDGEKTIP
-591 DSGLLS
+591 SGTVITVQVK
-597 KAADLDWGT
+597 KAT
-606 PVSVAGSSFAS
+606 
-617 ATDDSSIKI
+617 
-626 TYVSNAD
+626 VSNKGKAD
-633 NDYHKFKMMCGDGN
+633 SIIYIFNEDGVD
-647 ENELFEGEAT
+647 GQYGQYVAP
-657 GFTIDTTSDNKDEL
+657 SDN
-671 HGCAFTDEPSETP
+671 
-684 VVITYKPSPA
+684 YKS
-694 EWTKIKDGEFR
+694 IF
-705 LIGHGAK
+705 
-712 ITKIELGTAA
+712 AA
-722 PGGEEGGDSVVFDD
+722 NE
-736 AISSVVLS
+736 I
-744 PNNWNGKDN
+744 
-753 GIQYHVANASLFPAG
+753 
-768 IEAGDKYKFE
+768 
-778 MTGSITDGPITQK
+778 
-791 FIIVI
+791 
-796 DNGDYNP
+796 
-803 NKVQNY
+803 
-809 FVNDPSVSGKSAEE
+809 
-823 CLSEGITVTMTF
+823 
-835 DAAIESSKVVLWIYT
+835 
-850 EGPGTDYDAE
+850 
-860 TTASKTATIDFSSF
+860 
-874 KITKVE
+874 

>member
-164 TGHSN
+164 TNHSN

-204 GTVTIKNIDMAK
+204 GTVTITKIEMAK

-223 EPTPTPGEEEKPGK
+223 EPTP
-237 PSGSGSLKEPKSL
+237 
-250 EFHVNAN
+250 
-257 STNAENTMI
+257 
-266 FVKYDRSAYGAEEE
+266 
-280 VKVTDAE
+280 
-287 LNLYINDKKVKTF
+287 
-300 NEIVFVLDEYGAE
+300 
-313 ITSRGPIEDPKA
+313 
-325 MKEYKAKLSVGKAV
+325 
-339 TSGETVKIEL
+339 
-349 VKASVVK
+349 
-356 VGAASDKI
+356 
-364 TLANLQF
+364 
-371 ALIDTDPSVD
+371 
-381 YYKELAPNAEQFQN
+381 
-395 ICTLED
+395 
-401 LTTGEDT
+401 
-408 ESKPGEEQKPSE
+408 GEEQKPGE
-420 NPTPTPDEKPEPG
+420 NPTPTPD
-433 KTPGEEYEAG
+433 
-443 NSTVTSIKLVKN
+443 
-455 EYAEG
+455 
-460 GALQTQVK
+460 
-468 IQSGLKSR
+468 
-476 LVGDKVKVAFKGTAD
+476 
-491 RKIGKVE
+491 
-498 LMIVD
+498 
-503 TTETASWWTALSET
+503 
-517 KKDTFSTEINFEFVF
+517 
-532 EITKAP
+532 
-538 IGTGADSM
+538 
-546 VFAINGLD
+546 
-554 SDEAA
+554 
-559 TITCTSFS
+559 
-567 IEKNADKKPAGG
+567 
-579 EDPEPTPDPKPE
+579 PEPTPEPEPE

-657 GFTIDTTSDNKDEL
+657 GFTIDTTSESLDNL
-671 HGCAFTDEPSETP
+671 HGCGFDVEPSETP

-694 EWTKIKDGEFR
+694 EWTKIKDGESR

-712 ITKIELGTAA
+712 ITKIELEAA
-722 PGGEEGGDSVVFDD
+722 AGGENNAGGEGDNGAGESTSKTYGLCKKYTVTTTKDVVAGNF
-736 AISSVVLS
+736 AFVLQITNDGELSANGLKIDVTDFEMEVKVGEEEPFTYKSDKIAMIPNQWAS
-744 PNNWNGKDN
+744 PNYGVTDCRFKLDGEKTIPSGTVITVQVKKATVSNKEKADSIIYVFNEDGV
-753 GIQYHVANASLFPAG
+753 GGYAQYV
-768 IEAGDKYKFE
+768 
-778 MTGSITDGPITQK
+778 
-791 FIIVI
+791 
-796 DNGDYNP
+796 
-803 NKVQNY
+803 
-809 FVNDPSVSGKSAEE
+809 SAEDNYKP
-823 CLSEGITVTMTF
+823 IF
-835 DAAIESSKVVLWIYT
+835 AANEI
-850 EGPGTDYDAE
+850 
-860 TTASKTATIDFSSF
+860 
-874 KITKVE
+874 

>member
-51 KKAIEN
+51 KKAIDN
-57 GGAQAKPED
+57 GGTPAKPED
-66 PSELEFESR
+66 PS
-75 TSLMDKIQLNNE
+75 
-87 KTEDAWGNG
+87 
-96 TKISSANPLQ
+96 
-106 ASEGYGWDKENGQIS
+106 
-121 LPFAYDAG
+121 
-129 YFGENTHIII
+129 
-139 EADDSALNYNAD
+139 
-151 AAIKIEFK
+151 
-159 VENPS
+159 
-164 TGHSN
+164 
-169 EMNITSKFKDGVAII
+169 
-184 PISEI
+184 
-189 GFTDSCQFLLTFRAK
+189 
-204 GTVTIKNIDMAK
+204 
-216 AKGQSAP
+216 
-223 EPTPTPGEEEKPGK
+223 KPGK

-300 NEIVFVLDEYGAE
+300 NEIVFVLDEYGAGFD
-313 ITSRGPIEDPKA
+313 SRAPIEDPKA
-325 MKEYKAKLSVGKAV
+325 MKEYKAKLSVGQVVK
-339 TSGETVKIEL
+339 SGDTVKIEL

-371 ALIDTDPSVD
+371 ALIDTDESVK

-408 ESKPGEEQKPSE
+408 ESKPE
-420 NPTPTPDEKPEPG
+420 PTPTPD
-433 KTPGEEYEAG
+433 
-443 NSTVTSIKLVKN
+443 
-455 EYAEG
+455 
-460 GALQTQVK
+460 
-468 IQSGLKSR
+468 
-476 LVGDKVKVAFKGTAD
+476 
-491 RKIGKVE
+491 
-498 LMIVD
+498 
-503 TTETASWWTALSET
+503 
-517 KKDTFSTEINFEFVF
+517 
-532 EITKAP
+532 
-538 IGTGADSM
+538 
-546 VFAINGLD
+546 
-554 SDEAA
+554 
-559 TITCTSFS
+559 
-567 IEKNADKKPAGG
+567 
-579 EDPEPTPDPKPE
+579 PEPTPEPEPE

-606 PVSVAGSSFAS
+606 PVRVAGSSFAS
-617 ATDDSSIKI
+617 ATDDSLIKI

-657 GFTIDTTSDNKDEL
+657 GFKIDTTSENENDL
-671 HGCAFTDEPSETP
+671 HGCDFAAAPSETP
-684 VVITYKPSPA
+684 AVITYKPSPA

-712 ITKIELGTAA
+712 ITKVELGTAA

-744 PNNWNGKDN
+744 PNNWDGKDN

-796 DNGDYNP
+796 DNGDSYNP

-850 EGPGTDYDAE
+850 EGPRTDYDAE

>member
-66 PSELEFESR
+66 PS
-75 TSLMDKIQLNNE
+75 
-87 KTEDAWGNG
+87 
-96 TKISSANPLQ
+96 
-106 ASEGYGWDKENGQIS
+106 
-121 LPFAYDAG
+121 
-129 YFGENTHIII
+129 
-139 EADDSALNYNAD
+139 
-151 AAIKIEFK
+151 
-159 VENPS
+159 
-164 TGHSN
+164 
-169 EMNITSKFKDGVAII
+169 
-184 PISEI
+184 
-189 GFTDSCQFLLTFRAK
+189 
-204 GTVTIKNIDMAK
+204 
-216 AKGQSAP
+216 
-223 EPTPTPGEEEKPGK
+223 KPGK

-287 LNLYINDKKVKTF
+287 LNLYINDVKVKTY

-339 TSGETVKIEL
+339 KSGETVKIEL

-356 VGAASDKI
+356 VGAASGKI
-364 TLANLQF
+364 TLADLQF

-408 ESKPGEEQKPSE
+408 EPTPGE
-420 NPTPTPDEKPEPG
+420 NPTPTPDEKPE
-433 KTPGEEYEAG
+433 
-443 NSTVTSIKLVKN
+443 
-455 EYAEG
+455 
-460 GALQTQVK
+460 
-468 IQSGLKSR
+468 
-476 LVGDKVKVAFKGTAD
+476 
-491 RKIGKVE
+491 
-498 LMIVD
+498 
-503 TTETASWWTALSET
+503 
-517 KKDTFSTEINFEFVF
+517 
-532 EITKAP
+532 
-538 IGTGADSM
+538 
-546 VFAINGLD
+546 
-554 SDEAA
+554 
-559 TITCTSFS
+559 
-567 IEKNADKKPAGG
+567 
-579 EDPEPTPDPKPE
+579 PE

-657 GFTIDTTSDNKDEL
+657 GFTIDTTSESLDNL
-671 HGCAFTDEPSETP
+671 HGCGFDVKPSETP

-712 ITKIELGTAA
+712 ITKIELEVAA
-722 PGGEEGGDSVVFDD
+722 GGENNAGGEG
-736 AISSVVLS
+736 
-744 PNNWNGKDN
+744 DN
-753 GIQYHVANASLFPAG
+753 GAG
-768 IEAGDKYKFE
+768 ESGAGKYTYTAIW
-778 MTGSITDGPITQK
+778 TGEKVMEWSNFNLEHSYFDADVIGVRIT
-791 FIIVI
+791 
-796 DNGDYNP
+796 Y
-803 NKVQNY
+803 
-809 FVNDPSVSGKSAEE
+809 
-823 CLSEGITVTMTF
+823 TVTGDGACFKPTVSDPWT
-835 DAAIESSKVVLWIYT
+835 DAAGSLD
-850 EGPGTDYDAE
+850 GE
-860 TTASKTATIDFSSF
+860 TTITLTENSVGNLGAVDTNGTVSVLFADGVIEKIVGEGHEGAWGGLTFQGQFVKFTKIETI
-874 KITKVE
+874 K

>member
-66 PSELEFESR
+66 PSELEFEAR

-164 TGHSN
+164 TKHSN

-223 EPTPTPGEEEKPGK
+223 EPTPGEEQKPGK

-287 LNLYINDKKVKTF
+287 LNLYINDVKVKTY
-300 NEIVFVLDEYGAE
+300 NEIVFALDEYGAE
-313 ITSRGPIEDPKA
+313 ITSRGGPIEDPKA
-325 MKEYKAKLSVGKAV
+325 RKEYKAKLSVGKAV

-371 ALIDTDPSVD
+371 ALIDTDESVK

-408 ESKPGEEQKPSE
+408 ESKPE
-420 NPTPTPDEKPEPG
+420 PTPTPGEEEKPGEKPEPG
-433 KTPGEEYEAG
+433 KIPGEEYEAG

-455 EYAEG
+455 EYAAG
-460 GALQTQVK
+460 GALQTQIK
-468 IQSGLKSR
+468 IPSELTSL

-491 RKIGKVE
+491 REIGNVE

-503 TTETASWWTALSET
+503 TTKTANYWTALSET

-538 IGTGADSM
+538 IGTGADSI

-579 EDPEPTPDPKPE
+579 ENPEPGEKPE
-591 DSGLLS
+591 NTNLLS
-597 KAADLDWGT
+597 AEADFPDWGQNT
-606 PVSVAGSSFAS
+606 INITSDKFAS
-617 ATDDSSIKI
+617 LERGDKFTIKCKR
-626 TYVSNAD
+626 SNHVDA
-633 NDYHKFKMMCGDGN
+633 DYHKIEFMITGQKSVEFALG
-647 ENELFEGEAT
+647 EEEGEQTLISGPLFTVQVDSIKANGVTIQGYKAT
-657 GFTIDTTSDNKDEL
+657 IAS
-671 HGCAFTDEPSETP
+671 
-684 VVITYKPSPA
+684 VVITKGDGKEPA
-694 EWTKIKDGEFR
+694 DPGLLTSEFDINTYDANTSVGKENFTGDVVKALKFSYVIGSVNDGTSKLTLWVGDWQSKYKDGEC
-705 LIGHGAK
+705 
-712 ITKIELGTAA
+712 T
-722 PGGEEGGDSVVFDD
+722 GGESLHDGNYNLET
-736 AISSVVLS
+736 
-744 PNNWNGKDN
+744 PTEE
-753 GIQYHVANASLFPAG
+753 IQYF
-768 IEAGDKYKFE
+768 
-778 MTGSITDGPITQK
+778 
-791 FIIVI
+791 
-796 DNGDYNP
+796 
-803 NKVQNY
+803 
-809 FVNDPSVSGKSAEE
+809 
-823 CLSEGITVTMTF
+823 
-835 DAAIESSKVVLWIYT
+835 IYT
-850 EGPGTDYDAE
+850 PTEDEWANLKAQGMAIQGYAVKLIKLELVDNN
-860 TTASKTATIDFSSF
+860 
-874 KITKVE
+874 

>member
-66 PSELEFESR
+66 PS
-75 TSLMDKIQLNNE
+75 
-87 KTEDAWGNG
+87 
-96 TKISSANPLQ
+96 
-106 ASEGYGWDKENGQIS
+106 
-121 LPFAYDAG
+121 
-129 YFGENTHIII
+129 
-139 EADDSALNYNAD
+139 
-151 AAIKIEFK
+151 
-159 VENPS
+159 
-164 TGHSN
+164 
-169 EMNITSKFKDGVAII
+169 
-184 PISEI
+184 
-189 GFTDSCQFLLTFRAK
+189 
-204 GTVTIKNIDMAK
+204 
-216 AKGQSAP
+216 
-223 EPTPTPGEEEKPGK
+223 KPGK
-237 PSGSGSLKEPKSL
+237 PSGSGSLKESKSL
-250 EFHVNAN
+250 EFHVNAD

-287 LNLYINDKKVKTF
+287 LNLYINDVKVKTY

-339 TSGETVKIEL
+339 KSGETVKIEL

-381 YYKELAPNAEQFQN
+381 YYKELAPNEEQFQN

-408 ESKPGEEQKPSE
+408 ESKPE
-420 NPTPTPDEKPEPG
+420 PTPTPGEEEKPGEKPEPG

-455 EYAEG
+455 EYAAG
-460 GALQTQVK
+460 GALQTQIK
-468 IQSGLKSR
+468 IPSELTSL

-491 RKIGKVE
+491 REIGNVE

-503 TTETASWWTALSET
+503 TTEDASYWTALSET
-517 KKDTFSTEINFEFVF
+517 KKDTFSTEINFDFEF

-538 IGTGADSM
+538 IGTGENSM
-546 VFAINGLD
+546 VLAINGLD
-554 SDEAA
+554 SDAPA

-579 EDPEPTPDPKPE
+579 EN
-591 DSGLLS
+591 
-597 KAADLDWGT
+597 
-606 PVSVAGSSFAS
+606 
-617 ATDDSSIKI
+617 
-626 TYVSNAD
+626 NA
-633 NDYHKFKMMCGDGN
+633 
-647 ENELFEGEAT
+647 
-657 GFTIDTTSDNKDEL
+657 
-671 HGCAFTDEPSETP
+671 
-684 VVITYKPSPA
+684 
-694 EWTKIKDGEFR
+694 
-705 LIGHGAK
+705 
-712 ITKIELGTAA
+712 
-722 PGGEEGGDSVVFDD
+722 GGEEGGDSVVFDD
-736 AISSVVLS
+736 AISAVELS
-744 PNNWNGKDN
+744 PNNWDGKDN

-778 MTGSITDGPITQK
+778 MTGSVTGGPITQK

-796 DNGDYNP
+796 DNDTYNP
-803 NKVQNY
+803 NNVQNY
-809 FVNDPSVSGKSAEE
+809 FVNDPDVSGKSAEE

-850 EGPGTDYDAE
+850 EGPRTDYDAE

>member
-51 KKAIEN
+51 KKAIDN
-57 GGAQAKPED
+57 GGAPAKPED

-169 EMNITSKFKDGVAII
+169 EMNITSKFKDGVVII

-223 EPTPTPGEEEKPGK
+223 EPTPGEEETPV
-237 PSGSGSLKEPKSL
+237 KS
-250 EFHVNAN
+250 
-257 STNAENTMI
+257 
-266 FVKYDRSAYGAEEE
+266 
-280 VKVTDAE
+280 
-287 LNLYINDKKVKTF
+287 
-300 NEIVFVLDEYGAE
+300 
-313 ITSRGPIEDPKA
+313 
-325 MKEYKAKLSVGKAV
+325 
-339 TSGETVKIEL
+339 IEL
-349 VKASVVK
+349 VK
-356 VGAASDKI
+356 
-364 TLANLQF
+364 
-371 ALIDTDPSVD
+371 
-381 YYKELAPNAEQFQN
+381 
-395 ICTLED
+395 
-401 LTTGEDT
+401 
-408 ESKPGEEQKPSE
+408 
-420 NPTPTPDEKPEPG
+420 NP
-433 KTPGEEYEAG
+433 
-443 NSTVTSIKLVKN
+443 
-455 EYAEG
+455 YAEG

-468 IQSGLKSR
+468 IPSELTS
-476 LVGDKVKVAFKGTAD
+476 LSVGDKVKVAFSGTAD
-491 RKIGKVE
+491 REIGNVE

-517 KKDTFSTEINFEFVF
+517 KKDTFSTDINFDFEFV
-532 EITKAP
+532 ITKAP

-546 VFAINGLD
+546 VLAINGLD

-559 TITCTSFS
+559 TIKCTSFS

-579 EDPEPTPDPKPE
+579 EEPTPTPEPEPE

-597 KAADLDWGT
+597 AEADFPDW
-606 PVSVAGSSFAS
+606 
-617 ATDDSSIKI
+617 DRI
-626 TYVSNAD
+626 
-633 NDYHKFKMMCGDGN
+633 
-647 ENELFEGEAT
+647 
-657 GFTIDTTSDNKDEL
+657 
-671 HGCAFTDEPSETP
+671 
-684 VVITYKPSPA
+684 
-694 EWTKIKDGEFR
+694 R
-705 LIGHGAK
+705 
-712 ITKIELGTAA
+712 
-722 PGGEEGGDSVVFDD
+722 
-736 AISSVVLS
+736 
-744 PNNWNGKDN
+744 
-753 GIQYHVANASLFPAG
+753 
-768 IEAGDKYKFE
+768 
-778 MTGSITDGPITQK
+778 
-791 FIIVI
+791 
-796 DNGDYNP
+796 
-803 NKVQNY
+803 
-809 FVNDPSVSGKSAEE
+809 
-823 CLSEGITVTMTF
+823 
-835 DAAIESSKVVLWIYT
+835 
-850 EGPGTDYDAE
+850 
-860 TTASKTATIDFSSF
+860 
-874 KITKVE
+874 